1 MKNKRIICAVLA
13 VAMIGSC
20 LAGCT
25 NNEEEVVPLI
35 TTTQPAQQADA
46 TVVAGEET
54 TQPPKEYKDIV
65 LEKNG
70 SATSNSPNVT
80 LSKGQV
86 LIEGGGSY
94 KITSSVSDWHGQIIL
109 KLPNTDIAEL
119 RFENVK
125 ISNTSRNIIQIIDTS
140 IVTDRSFLE
149 AEAVVGTTADDDI
162 EEVSDMASAPDVS
175 LTFPTGTQSTFTT
188 SGNGV
193 TGVVYNESK
202 LTIKGNGKAT
212 ISATKNANNA
222 ICSTKSIKIK
232 NVDLILSTAAND
244 VTNNLS
250 TTSGSAKGIFSYS
263 DVTVESGKL
272 TVKSNGD
279 AIRCDEFSAI
289 GGTAYVASSAC
300 DGIDADDAI
309 IISDTANVTSI
320 ALQKSAFKV
329 RRVNNQE
336 KINAGDTTIL
346 AHKGVRTAEDTFLIN
361 GGTVVGESKNIT
373 TVQPASVQASITC
386 RAVKATAGNAE
397 ESKKPIKFSISGGI
411 TQSSTNPCIKF
422 LYSSPSVTAG
432 GSYKVNSQSVVW
444 SGTVGDARITSVQ

>member
-1 MKNKRIICAVLA
+1 ML
-13 VAMIGSC
+13 GSC
-20 LAGCT
+20 LVGCA

-35 TTTQPAQQADA
+35 TTTQATDQVDA
-46 TVVAGEET
+46 TAQSNEET
-54 TQPPKEYKDIV
+54 TQVPKEYEDIV
-65 LEKNG
+65 LQKNG
-70 SATSNSPNVT
+70 SATSTSPKVT
-80 LSKGQV
+80 LSQGQV

-94 KITSSVSDWHGQIIL
+94 KITSDVSDWHGQIIL
-109 KLPNTDIAEL
+109 KLPNTDVAEL
-119 RFENVK
+119 RFEDVK
-125 ISNTSRNIIQIIDTS
+125 ISNTTRNIIQIIDTS

-162 EEVSDMASAPDVS
+162 EEVSDMTSAPDVS
-175 LTFPTGTQSTFTT
+175 ITFPTGTQSTFTT

-232 NVDLILSTAAND
+232 NVDLTLTTAAND
-244 VTNNLS
+244 VTKNLS

-279 AIRCDEFSAI
+279 AIRCDEFGAI
-289 GGTAYVASSAC
+289 GGTTYLVSSAC
-300 DGIDADDAI
+300 DGVDADDAI
-309 IISDTANVTSI
+309 IVSDLAKVTSI

-336 KINAGDTTIL
+336 KINAGDTTIP
-346 AHKGVRTAEDTFLIN
+346 ARKGVRTAEDTFLIN

-373 TVQPASVQASITC
+373 TVQPSSLQASITC
-386 RAVKATAGNAE
+386 RAVKATAGSTE
-397 ESKKPIKFSISGGI
+397 ESKKPIKFAISGGI
-411 TQSSTNPCIKF
+411 SQSSANACVKF
-422 LYSSPSVTAG
+422 LYSSPSISAG
-432 GSYKVNSQSVVW
+432 GGYNVNSQPVVW
-444 SGTVGDARITSVQ
+444 NGTVGDVRITSVQ